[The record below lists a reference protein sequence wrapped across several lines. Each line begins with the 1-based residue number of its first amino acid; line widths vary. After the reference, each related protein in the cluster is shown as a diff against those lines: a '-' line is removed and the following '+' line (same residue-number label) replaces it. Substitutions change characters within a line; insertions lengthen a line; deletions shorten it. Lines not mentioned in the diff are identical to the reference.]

1 MNRFE
6 NKFAVITG
14 GNSGIGLATAR
25 AFIDEGARVL
35 ITGRNAETLA
45 SAEDTLGDRATA
57 IRADVTKLP
66 DLDRVFAAAR
76 EHTDRIDALFV
87 NAGIA
92 KVVPFDQTDEAT
104 YDAIMDT
111 NVKGAYFTVQKALPL
126 LGKGSSVVFNTSVAG
141 SMGFHGFSVYGP
153 TKAALR
159 GLARVLAVEL
169 SPLGIRA
176 NAVAPGP
183 IETPLWGRVGL
194 PEKDVQEMGGAI
206 GEKVPMGRF
215 GSAAEVAAAVLFLSS
230 DESSYI
236 QGAEL
241 PVGGGIGDV

>member
-1 MNRFE
+1 MSRFE

-35 ITGRNAETLA
+35 ITGRNPETLA
-45 SAEDTLGDRATA
+45 SAKDALGDRATA
-57 IRADVTKLP
+57 VQADVTNLA
-66 DLDRVFAAAR
+66 DLDRVFEAAR
-76 EHTDRIDALFV
+76 GLTDRIDALFV

-126 LGKGSSVVFNTSVAG
+126 LGEGSAVVFNTSVAG

-153 TKAALR
+153 TKSALR
-159 GLARVLAVEL
+159 GLVRVLATEL
-169 SPLGIRA
+169 SPRGIRA
-176 NAVAPGP
+176 NAIAPGP

-215 GSAAEVAAAVLFLSS
+215 GTAAEVASAVLFLSS
-230 DESSYI
+230 GESSYI